1 MALIHPT
8 KLEPLLQGPLEATG
22 LFVEFFGTTLR
33 HGTYLKLKTGR
44 ISNDLDDF
52 VEGDIVVGRIIST
65 SVSGGNKGNSGHPD
79 VAKVNIFRVAKA
91 SGSRRPPPT
100 LDNEIDTLSELVQ
113 SPRCIEI
120 GEEDIEDLAF
130 ILTLKDV
137 GKSAEHIYQGISNCY
152 LLRYFDNGQSLE
164 AIPDGLCLPF
174 YSSYGTDHKH
184 DFALS
189 VWSTILAMKTSMV
202 AMLARAGGKLPKF
215 LLRGSKPISTGCN
228 HDVWL
233 YFCRRL
239 KDPYNRP
246 ATQKRII
253 KKTVQGCK
261 AACVEVPRDS
271 VSVDV
276 IRLKTEP
283 EIDLWIELVCYTGI
297 VSCRILRS
305 VWPDPSKGP
314 RKFQYNDELNVIRS
328 TTVDFGRWSTLVT
341 SYRGGVDLEYKRNIS
356 LTLKS
361 RCTRYKCQSTDPQTG
376 FPADFPRVLEPFF
389 APVVE
394 QIPNDSLISK
404 WYRKNA
410 DPDTKYKITSI
421 TETHCIGETDDGKV
435 GEFLKADV
443 VKYILNK
450 NI

>member
-1 MALIHPT
+1 
-8 KLEPLLQGPLEATG
+8 
-22 LFVEFFGTTLR
+22 
-33 HGTYLKLKTGR
+33 
-44 ISNDLDDF
+44 
-52 VEGDIVVGRIIST
+52 
-65 SVSGGNKGNSGHPD
+65 
-79 VAKVNIFRVAKA
+79 
-91 SGSRRPPPT
+91 
-100 LDNEIDTLSELVQ
+100 LVQ
-113 SPRCIEI
+113 SPICLQI

-137 GKSAEHIYQGISNCY
+137 GKSAEHVYQGISNCY

-164 AIPDGLCLPF
+164 AIPNGLCLPF
-174 YSSYGTDHKH
+174 YSSYGTDNKH

-233 YFCRRL
+233 YLCRRL
-239 KDPYNRP
+239 KEPYNRP

-261 AACVEVPRDS
+261 AACVKVPRDS

-276 IRLKTEP
+276 IRLETEP
-283 EIDLWIELVCYTGI
+283 EIDLWIELVGYTGI

-328 TTVDFGRWSTLVT
+328 TTVDFGRRSTLVT

-394 QIPNDSLISK
+394 QVPNDSLISK
-404 WYRKNA
+404 WYREKA
-410 DPDTKYKITSI
+410 DPDTKYKITSV

-435 GEFLKADV
+435 SEFLKADV

-450 NI
+450 NM

>member
-44 ISNDLDDF
+44 ISKDLDDV
-52 VEGDIVVGRIIST
+52 VEDDIIVGRIIST

-137 GKSAEHIYQGISNCY
+137 GKSAEHVYQGISNCY

-202 AMLARAGGKLPKF
+202 AMLARAGSKLPKF

-239 KDPYNRP
+239 KEPYNRP

-271 VSVDV
+271 VSIDV
-276 IRLKTEP
+276 IRLETEP
-283 EIDLWIELVCYTGI
+283 EIDLWIELVGYTGI

-314 RKFQYNDELNVIRS
+314 RKFQYNDKLNVIRS
-328 TTVDFGRWSTLVT
+328 TTVDFGRRSTLVT

-394 QIPNDSLISK
+394 QVPNDSLISK
-404 WYRKNA
+404 WYRQNT
-410 DPDTKYKITSI
+410 DPDTKYKITSV

-450 NI
+450 NM